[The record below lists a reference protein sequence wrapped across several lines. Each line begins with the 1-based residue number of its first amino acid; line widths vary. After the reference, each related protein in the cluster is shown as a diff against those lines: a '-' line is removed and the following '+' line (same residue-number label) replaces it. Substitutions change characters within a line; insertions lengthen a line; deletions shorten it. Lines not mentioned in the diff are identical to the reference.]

1 MLPWFQLQH
10 HTPSLCTPIQRHTE
24 GLKLSQAAWG
34 FDGSRMLGA
43 VVPACGLQA
52 LLTALLLSLGCGL
65 VWSDP
70 VVNMRKVTHQRVR
83 EQLANTVLLPC
94 VFTLRPTPT
103 NEPPRIKWTKVWGQR
118 GDDGRQREQSI
129 LVAKYNVVKVKK
141 AFQGRVTLPGYQ
153 DNRYNASLALSSLR
167 SSDSG
172 MYRCEVVVGINDEQ
186 DTRVCLEN
194 SAVIAT
200 PAQLQATFADGYDNC
215 DAGWLSDQ
223 SVRYPIQSPR
233 PGCYG
238 DRQDSPG
245 VRNYGNQAPEELF
258 DVYCFAKQLQGEVFH
273 SSVPEKLSL
282 ATASTHCHSLSA
294 QLATAGQLYLAWQA
308 GLDQCD
314 PGWLADGSV
323 RYPIN
328 LPRRNCG
335 GDDPGVRTVYHN
347 PNRTG
352 FPVTTTRFDAYCYRE
367 EHVVILLQPG
377 ESTQRWGEENQE
389 TQDRSKTGAPQD
401 ASSSPKT
408 KTSTLGLSALE
419 SLETHGGSAQEEVE
433 DEGDEEGRFGT
444 SDSPLSSQT
453 SPTLQAQTTNS
464 VLHSFVNNL
473 MKPFKYWTGSM
484 ETDTEA
490 PPPATPASLPE
501 GTEAE
506 EDQAPPGSAK
516 VNPTEGRPK
525 LGSKGSKDNA
535 IMEHRSGGPS
545 LKTSTGGLTSSEE
558 GLSEQEKE
566 VVPLVPL
573 GPVTLYTATQPGRK
587 DPSTSLTNPSA
598 SSSNGKSH
606 LQSIH
611 QRGYVGW
618 LSTPCL
624 FIM

>member
-1 MLPWFQLQH
+1 MQV
-10 HTPSLCTPIQRHTE
+10 SSRV
-24 GLKLSQAAWG
+24 SVRVQA
-34 FDGSRMLGA
+34 
-43 VVPACGLQA
+43 
-52 LLTALLLSLGCGL
+52 
-65 VWSDP
+65 
-70 VVNMRKVTHQRVR
+70 
-83 EQLANTVLLPC
+83 C
-94 VFTLRPTPT
+94 VH
-103 NEPPRIKWTKVWGQR
+103 V
-118 GDDGRQREQSI
+118 SI
-129 LVAKYNVVKVKK
+129 LSRRCPTCFHLCINSSGVLFHYRA
-141 AFQGRVTLPGYQ
+141 PH
-153 DNRYNASLALSSLR
+153 DRYALSFP
-167 SSDSG
+167 DA
-172 MYRCEVVVGINDEQ
+172 Q
-186 DTRVCLEN
+186 RVCLEN

-245 VRNYGNQAPEELF
+245 VRNYGNRAPDELF
-258 DVYCFAKQLQGEVFH
+258 DVYCFSKQLQGEVFH
-273 SSVPEKLSL
+273 LSVPEKLSL
-282 ATASTHCHSLSA
+282 ATASTHCHALNA

-367 EHVVILLQPG
+367 EHVVIHLQPG
-377 ESTQRWGEENQE
+377 EGTQRWGEENQE

-408 KTSTLGLSALE
+408 KTSTLSLSALE
-419 SLETHGGSAQEEVE
+419 SLETHGGSAQEE
-433 DEGDEEGRFGT
+433 T
-444 SDSPLSSQT
+444 
-453 SPTLQAQTTNS
+453 ANS

-473 MKPFKYWTGSM
+473 MKPFKYWTGSV

-501 GTEAE
+501 ETLAVA
-506 EDQAPPGSAK
+506 DQEPPGSAK
-516 VNPTEGRPK
+516 VNPTEGRPN
-525 LGSKGSKDNA
+525 LGSKGSK
-535 IMEHRSGGPS
+535 
-545 LKTSTGGLTSSEE
+545 
-558 GLSEQEKE
+558 EKE
-566 VVPLVPL
+566 VVPF
-573 GPVTLYTATQPGRK
+573 GPVILYTQPGR

-611 QRGYVGW
+611 QRGCVAC